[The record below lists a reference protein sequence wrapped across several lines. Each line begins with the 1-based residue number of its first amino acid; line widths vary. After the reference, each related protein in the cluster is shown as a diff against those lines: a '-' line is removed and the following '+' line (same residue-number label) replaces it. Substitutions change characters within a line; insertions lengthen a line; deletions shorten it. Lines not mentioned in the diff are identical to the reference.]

1 MPRGCIASLGIRYA
15 NGLLILIVLLSFHNY
30 TGHASI
36 NITHDHQ
43 QLISSNQSGW
53 LSPSQI
59 GNHVGGGSIKSVSCP
74 STTSC
79 YAVADFGEVMYF
91 NGTSWSNPKVIDPNN
106 ECIGCTSSVS
116 ISCVS
121 ATFCVAVGAD
131 GTVTM
136 LSGTTWSAPSLINT
150 DYGSF
155 TSVSCTSTS
164 FCIAVDSNGYAY
176 FYNGASWS
184 SSQIDP
190 NNYLT
195 SISCASSNFC
205 VAVDDAEN
213 ATEFNGTT
221 FSTPGPIYTIYSGL
235 SAVSCVSI
243 SFCIAADY
251 GGNVFSY
258 NGTTWS
264 SPVYQD
270 PSGSYYG
277 SVSCI
282 SASFCI
288 AADAGNSTISTFNS
302 GTWSS
307 ADTADANGFNSVSC
321 ISNTFC
327 VAGDNSGDVISFNG
341 SSWNTPQDIG
351 GELNSISCSSISTC
365 TAIDSGGTSW
375 QWQAGNS
382 FGNPWNP
389 ISLGEQSLSSISC
402 PSSSFCMAV
411 NILGDAS
418 EFNGA
423 SWQAPVNIDQYGL
436 MSVSCTSSSFCV
448 AVDIDGYAFFWNG
461 TSWSSPSAANP
472 DYMIDSISCVATSF
486 CMSVG
491 SKPVEWNGTSWSYPA
506 VGTPTVLTSWRSVSC
521 TSVSFCQ
528 AVDWKGNAYL
538 WNGSAWSS
546 NNTIDINNEL
556 TSVSCVFNS
565 QTVSQFCAATDDKG
579 NALIYDGTSWAS
591 PVNIDNST
599 MLTSV
604 DCPSPDLCMA
614 LDIYGNYIV
623 YSTPPPPT
631 PVVSSVSPASGPTSG
646 ATTVTI
652 TGENLLGVGYVY
664 FGSVEATSFTAIS
677 SAEIKAVSPAES
689 AGTVDVTVVTTG
701 GTSPTST
708 SDEFT
713 YVTPVVPVTGDA
725 YAPVNPARL
734 ADTRCGRSPQPS
746 YCSSENL
753 PAANS
758 ALTTLAAGLSENVAV
773 TGVDNIPISAT
784 AVVINVTAV
793 NMTSGGYL
801 SIYPEGST
809 PAVVSSLN
817 WTMTSGVVTNLVTV
831 PVNTSNGE
839 ITVANGGT
847 KGSVDFVVDIEGYYA
862 SPGSTPAG
870 LYDAVTPTRLADS
883 RCSESPLPA
892 GITSSYCS
900 AIPSINS
907 SLVALGAGKS
917 ENITVTGVGGIPS
930 SGVSA
935 VVLNLTAIDPSAP
948 GYFTAYPTG
957 ATMAV
962 VSTVNFVAGQIV
974 ANRVIVG
981 VGTGGQITIYNN
993 SGTANFAVDV
1003 SGYYTDGSSSSQ
1015 TGSLFNPVTPAR
1027 IVDTRCSESPVPNY
1041 CSSENLSASNSTL
1054 GAVSAGKSITVQ
1066 VGSEANIPSDA
1077 TAFVCN
1083 LTATGGTGGGYLT
1096 MYTGSTAPTT
1106 SDVNF
1111 STGTTDA
1118 NMVIGQLSS
1127 SGQVNIANGGGT
1139 GSVNVLVDVSGW
1151 FTPSTS

>member
-15 NGLLILIVLLSFHNY
+15 NGLLILIVLLSFHNC

-43 QLISSNQSGW
+43 QLISSSQSGW

-258 NGTTWS
+258 DGTTWS

-341 SSWNTPQDIG
+341 SSWNAPQDIG

-423 SWQAPVNIDQYGL
+423 SWQASVNIDQYGL
-436 MSVSCTSSSFCV
+436 TSVSCTSSSFCV

-623 YSTPPPPT
+623 YSTL
-631 PVVSSVSPASGPTSG
+631 PALTSG
-646 ATTVTI
+646 D
-652 TGENLLGVGYVY
+652 VY
-664 FGSVEATSFTAIS
+664 
-677 SAEIKAVSPAES
+677 
-689 AGTVDVTVVTTG
+689 
-701 GTSPTST
+701 
-708 SDEFT
+708 
-713 YVTPVVPVTGDA
+713 TPM
-725 YAPVNPARL
+725 NPARL
-734 ADTRCGRSPQPS
+734 ADTRCGRLPQPS

-809 PAVVSSLN
+809 PAIVSSLN

-900 AIPSINS
+900 AIPSVNG